1 MMLPERA
8 GEKSRTMPGWVGGTL
23 WMSFLDDKDIKLK
36 PF

>member
-1 MMLPERA
+1 MMLLERA
-8 GEKSRTMPGWVGGTL
+8 GEKSRTVPGRVGGTF